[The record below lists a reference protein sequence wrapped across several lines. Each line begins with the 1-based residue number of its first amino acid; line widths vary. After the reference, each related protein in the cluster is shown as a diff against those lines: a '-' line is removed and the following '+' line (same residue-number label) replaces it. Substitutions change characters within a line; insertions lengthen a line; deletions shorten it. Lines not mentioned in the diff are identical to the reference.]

1 MQIFQNSIEGLY
13 NIVSTLD
20 KAIVVGADG
29 TGKTTLIKKA
39 VNKRVFKFGREN
51 VDLYFHG
58 DKQKLLDNYDVFD
71 RHPIIDYTLYNIA
84 RDNNVSINNVHT
96 EVKSLDLF
104 NNTFVED
111 IEKYKNII
119 WLRKPKINVLEKG
132 NRDPDWVKK
141 NLQKIYS
148 VYESFFF
155 ELKQKDINV
164 SIYEE
169 I

>member
-29 TGKTTLIKKA
+29 TGKTTLIQKA
-39 VNKRVFKFGREN
+39 SNKRVFKFGREN

-58 DKQKLLDNYDVFD
+58 DKQRLLDNYDVFD

-84 RDNNVSINNVHT
+84 RDNNISISNIHT
-96 EVKSLDLF
+96 EVKSLNLF
-104 NNTFVED
+104 NDTFVSD

-119 WLRKPKINVLEKG
+119 WLRKPKINVLEKE

-155 ELKQKDINV
+155 ELKQRDINI

-169 I
+169 V

>member
-13 NIVSTLD
+13 NIVPTLD

-84 RDNNVSINNVHT
+84 RDNNVSINNIHT
-96 EVKSLDLF
+96 EVKSLNLF